1 MKRNQCIICF
11 DRISKS
17 TDRISTSHDTL
28 SKKHIKHDGWYHIEC
43 LKEYINYGNKNKI
56 PKCPLCRDDLI
67 IEIPGYNYKIKENE
81 NTENLINELRYIV
94 IADAEDNIP
103 MAGVIITDVPNILL
117 VIQFGIRYSEY
128 FYMGVYLY
136 VLYTS
141 FVAVLMKMR
150 NNFISRRENI
160 KRWIFINRV
169 IILYL
174 WLEMI
179 YSVLHYITMRTIHQC
194 DIWFEMEETIEYEI
208 YDNL

>member
-67 IEIPGYNYKIKENE
+67 IEIPGYNYKIKENK
-81 NTENLINELRYIV
+81 NTKNLINELRYIV

-103 MAGVIITDVPNILL
+103 MAGVITRGVPNILL
-117 VIQFGIRYSEY
+117 VIQYGIRDSEH
-128 FYMGVYLY
+128 FYMCVYLY
-136 VLYTS
+136 ILCSS
-141 FVAVLMKMR
+141 FVAVLMKTR
-150 NNFISRRENI
+150 NNFISRRQNI
-160 KRWIFINRV
+160 KGWIFINRV

-179 YSVLHYITMRTIHQC
+179 YSTLDNIVWELVNNDY
-194 DIWFEMEETIEYEI
+194 DEVKLEAIEYE
-208 YDNL
+208 LF

>member
-28 SKKHIKHDGWYHIEC
+28 SKKHIKHDGWHHIEC
-43 LKEYINYGNKNKI
+43 LKEYIKHCKKDKI

-67 IEIPGYNYKIKENE
+67 IEIPGFNYKIKEKE
-81 NTENLINELRYIV
+81 NTENLINELSYV
-94 IADAEDNIP
+94 VLTDAEDNIP
-103 MAGVIITDVPNILL
+103 MAGVIITGVPNILL
-117 VIQFGIRYSEY
+117 VIQCGIRYSEY

-141 FVAVLMKMR
+141 FVAVLIKMR

-179 YSVLHYITMRTIHQC
+179 YSVLDYIVWELINNNYYYEVK
-194 DIWFEMEETIEYEI
+194 DELIEYETF
-208 YDNL
+208 